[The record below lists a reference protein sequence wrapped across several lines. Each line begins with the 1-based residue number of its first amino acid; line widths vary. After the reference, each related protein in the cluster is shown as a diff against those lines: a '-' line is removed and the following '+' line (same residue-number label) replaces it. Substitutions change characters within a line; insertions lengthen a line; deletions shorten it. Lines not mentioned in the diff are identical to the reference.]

1 MSEDILHPSVFQ
13 VLNVLNDATNLD
25 KRMIDTHKCFGV
37 LQVEDKFSVK
47 YKFIE

>member
-25 KRMIDTHKCFGV
+25 KRMIDTHKCFRV
-37 LQVEDKFSVK
+37 LKVEDKFSVK
-47 YKFIE
+47 YT